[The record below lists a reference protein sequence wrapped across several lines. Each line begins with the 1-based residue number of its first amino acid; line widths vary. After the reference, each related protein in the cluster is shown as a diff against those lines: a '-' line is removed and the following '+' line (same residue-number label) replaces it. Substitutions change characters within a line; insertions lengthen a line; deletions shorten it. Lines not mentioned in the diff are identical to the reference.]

1 MDVKDDY
8 VYLELPMGIQ
18 VKELTLLF
26 YMHVVKIGLL
36 FAMGIRIKYHEQQ
49 WYKKVFYN
57 EDGLLVATFTES

>member
-1 MDVKDDY
+1 
-8 VYLELPMGIQ
+8 MGIKI
-18 VKELTLLF
+18 KELTLLF